1 MYLYLGSGGKIFWKD
16 VDRRAEIIGAGEI
29 DGFFDDLRAQCES
42 IPLSPCIPVYESS
55 SLFIP
60 SSVPSLPT
68 PPLPFSIPSPCLLHP
83 FLLHPYHTTSNQHTN
98 LTKPP
103 FSRIQTPIIDT
114 RPRPTN
120 TKQPHPF
127 QSHPLHPTIYPNKK
141 YDLRSLI
148 PDRPGCAGFLSVYE
162 WKKERMIEGTVSG
175 VEWFVVGGLSGWM
188 VWWLVTEGG
197 F

>member
-103 FSRIQTPIIDT
+103 FYRPQTPIIDT

-120 TKQPHPF
+120 TKHTPPF
-127 QSHPLHPTIYPNKK
+127 QSASLSHHISKCK

-148 PDRPGCAGFLSVYE
+148 QDRPGCAGFLSGYE